1 MTTTGTYAFN
11 PTLGEIVLNAYA
23 RIGVRRTS
31 ILANHLADAKTE
43 ANLLQAEWN
52 NKQVNLWTVD
62 LVSTVLVAG
71 TASYDVGDETVMILD
86 AYITVN
92 GIDYVISPISR
103 TEYSA
108 IPDKTQQG
116 RPTQFWFDRLENS
129 TLYLWMV
136 PDSNATYTLNYYRCK
151 LIQDASLTN
160 GTNLQITQLWLDA
173 FAAGLAFRLARIYAP
188 QLRDQLKL
196 DYQEAWDVAASQ
208 NVENTPLYLTPGLE
222 GYFR

>member
-196 DYQEAWDVAASQ
+196 DYQEAWDIAASQ

>member
-1 MTTTGTYAFN
+1 MTTSGTYTFN
-11 PTLGEIVLNAYA
+11 PALGEIVLNAFA
-23 RIGVRRTS
+23 RIGVRRTA
-31 ILANHLADAKTE
+31 ILAGHLADAKTE

-62 LVSTVLVAG
+62 LVSTALTAG

-86 AYITVN
+86 AYITN
-92 GIDYVISPISR
+92 NSIDYVIAPISR

-129 TLYLWMV
+129 ILYLWPV
-136 PDSNATYTLNYYRCK
+136 PDSNGPYTLNYYRCK
-151 LIQDASLTN
+151 LIQDADLAN
-160 GTNLQITQLWLDA
+160 GLNLQVTQLWLDA

-188 QLRDQLKL
+188 QLREQLKT
-196 DYQEAWDVAASQ
+196 DYQEAWNIAASQ
-208 NVENTPLYLTPGLE
+208 NVENTPLYITPGLS
-222 GYFR
+222 GYYR